1 MELDPNSSRGK
12 LCERGFKEWTPRSEL
27 KDNAIYS
34 PRPVSQEMLE
44 DSLIRTPNEKKTIG
58 EIRNLDLSKVLPL
71 LQEYGFNLIKGW
83 RFSKEFAKEGVLKSK
98 PDSAESIVINLDEFR
113 SRGFEFVENCRVV
126 ERRGVNGGSDFSS
139 DLCP

>member
-1 MELDPNSSRGK
+1 M
-12 LCERGFKEWTPRSEL
+12 

-126 ERRGVNGGSDFSS
+126 ERRGVNGGSEFSS
-139 DLCP
+139 DLSP